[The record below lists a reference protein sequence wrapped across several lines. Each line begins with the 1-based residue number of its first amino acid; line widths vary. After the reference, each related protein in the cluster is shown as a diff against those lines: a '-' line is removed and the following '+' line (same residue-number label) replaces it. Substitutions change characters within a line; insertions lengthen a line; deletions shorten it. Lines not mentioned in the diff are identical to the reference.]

1 MSLLMEHNV
10 PVYEEFCKC
19 LEENHECILITA
31 TGTGKSYIVEEF
43 LQQHNEVALV
53 VVPRVS
59 IKQSWEELSSN
70 VSVVTY
76 QWFSKHYKELIDRF
90 VYVVFDEAHHIGGDG
105 PWGEAVRD
113 FKDLSTNT
121 YFIGLTADS
130 VRYTDKNK
138 DVAEREFDGH
148 IVYGYELSEAINLGI
163 LPNAKY
169 VTALFDVPSIR
180 KSLFNSIKFRF
191 MAESN
196 IEKTKEL
203 FGRLD
208 MAMKNTMSIDQILRY
223 HLDKLVDR
231 KGIVFVDSIDKIMPV
246 VSLMRK
252 IFKRETILYIHSN
265 LSQEENKE
273 TIELFKSL
281 PHGYIVT
288 VDMFNEGVHIDG
300 VNTIIMLRKTHSPSL
315 YKQQIGRALSSS
327 NSTGQIYVFDF
338 VGNSISVQKLLNQIS
353 IDSDSNSRVI
363 SITPERSKTPIV
375 SMQCIIDECTSEILH
390 IISDIEAVS
399 AKPRFSKR
407 ELKEIISRFSS
418 VDELQ
423 AFINTNNAARLRGLI
438 RDFGFS
444 EQYGL
449 KNYNEIWDQTK
460 EIVDL
465 INKRYE
471 EGNPITVN
479 EIVEITGRQEGSVRA
494 IIKNNKLRNKILKKI
509 YDPEYK
515 KAFYNLKSVEEAMI
529 EIPKQFPSA
538 TPVSIYQGFY
548 RFSKAADD
556 KRKERDNVRN
566 IVDKVLIEHYEDEE
580 LPDIIK
586 KYLSDYDIDKSYLRT
601 RVRTLG
607 LGTKQQKL
615 KEQSDRMHDLIKQQY
630 RLYGPVDIITHF
642 NLPFTQNTIK
652 NYAYKIGV
660 KFDRYNS
667 PEVVDFI
674 KKYYKSLNVSQL
686 IEIFNSIYGIKL
698 SNTAVRKVIKRII
711 KEEAQ

>member
-76 QWFSKHYKELIDRF
+76 QWFSKHYKELIDHF

-105 PWGEAVRD
+105 PWGEAVRE
-113 FKDLSTNT
+113 FKDLSTDT

-191 MAESN
+191 MAKPN
-196 IEKTKEL
+196 VEKTKEL

-252 IFKRETILYIHSN
+252 IFKHEMILYIHSN

-281 PHGYIVT
+281 SHGYIVT

-327 NSTGQIYVFDF
+327 NSTGQIYIFDF
-338 VGNSISVQKLLNQIS
+338 VGNSISVQRLLNQIS

-566 IVDKVLIEHYEDEE
+566 IVDRILIEHYEDEE

-586 KYLSDYDIDKSYLRT
+586 KYLSDHDIDKSYLRT

-630 RLYGPVDIITHF
+630 RLYGPADIITHF

-652 NYAYKIGV
+652 NYAHKIGV

-698 SNTAVRKVIKRII
+698 SNTAVRKVIKRIM